1 LENKEVETIEVQVN
15 ETEKKEN
22 NKSETKATLRD
33 NIYSR
38 IDISVASLD
47 KFIAVLFIA
56 IIASLIIGIFS

>member
-1 LENKEVETIEVQVN
+1 LENKEVENMEVQVN

-22 NKSETKATLRD
+22 NESENKTLRD

-38 IDISVASLD
+38 IDISVKSLD
-47 KFIAVLFIA
+47 RFIAVLFIA